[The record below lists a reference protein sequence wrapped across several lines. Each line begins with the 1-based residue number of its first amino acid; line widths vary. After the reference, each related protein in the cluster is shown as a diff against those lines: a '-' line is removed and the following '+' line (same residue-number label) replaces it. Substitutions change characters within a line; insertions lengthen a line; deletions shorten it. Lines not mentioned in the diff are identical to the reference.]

1 MLCAF
6 QSPGLRKKLTRVLE
20 EGGYAA
26 LTAGSTEAL
35 LDAVARE
42 SPDLVLLDGKLG
54 GGEKRGVEL
63 LRAVLDSGPKGPS
76 LAVVLFPNTEPPAEL
91 EREASKLGAQ
101 LCWDRKIGLRALRK
115 LVDQAFEAAE
125 DRPSEGELLSL
136 CERLRRENPFAAL
149 GLATTASPDDIRLR
163 YDQLRGWLQ
172 PEALADPAPEL
183 RRVVEDAGRD
193 LENAYA
199 KLANPDSLEV
209 YRLSPER
216 DAVQAAAR
224 DRSDPE
230 LQAQEAYRA
239 GQEQL
244 EHQDWPEALACF
256 RRAVELCPRVGEYRA
271 WVGWATYLVYGA
283 ESAVLQEAIKHA
295 KAGMKLAPNH
305 HHPPLILGRLYQ
317 FTNRLDLA
325 IKALKRAVQLKPDSI
340 EAVRELRILRMR
352 DQRKTPQGL
361 LSKLIRR

>member
-1 MLCAF
+1 
-6 QSPGLRKKLTRVLE
+6 VLE
-20 EGGYAA
+20 AGGYAA

-35 LDAVARE
+35 LDAIARE
-42 SPDLVLLDGKLG
+42 GPDLVLVDGKLG
-54 GGEKRGVEL
+54 GGERRGVEL
-63 LRAVLDSGPKGPS
+63 LRAVRKAGVKRPK
-76 LAVVLFPNTEPPAEL
+76 LAVVLFPTTEPPAEL
-91 EREASKLGAQ
+91 EREARKLGAQ

-115 LVDQAFEAAE
+115 LVDQAFGAAE

-136 CERLRRENPFAAL
+136 CERLRRANPFAAL
-149 GLATTASPDDIRLR
+149 GLATTALPDEIRLR
-163 YDQLRGWLQ
+163 CEQLRGWLQ
-172 PEALADPAPEL
+172 PEALADPAAEL
-183 RRVVEDAGRD
+183 RRVVESACSD
-193 LENAYA
+193 LESAYA
-199 KLANPDSLEV
+199 KLADPASLEV
-209 YRLSPER
+209 YRLDPER
-216 DAVQAAAR
+216 DAVQAAKR
-224 DRSDPE
+224 DAADPT
-230 LQAQEAYRA
+230 LKAQEAYRA

-244 EHQDWPEALACF
+244 EHQDYPEALASF

-295 KAGMKLAPNH
+295 KAGIRLAPNH

-325 IKALKRAVQLKPDSI
+325 IKALRRAVQLKPDSI

-352 DQRKTPQGL
+352 DQRKKPQGV

>member
-1 MLCAF
+1 MLEA
-6 QSPGLRKKLTRVLE
+6 
-20 EGGYAA
+20 GGYAA
-26 LTAGSTEAL
+26 LTAGSTETL
-35 LDAVARE
+35 LDSIVRE
-42 SPDLVLLDGKLG
+42 CPDLVLLDGKLG
-54 GGEKRGVEL
+54 GDAQRGGEL
-63 LRAVLDSGPKGPS
+63 LQAVRKAGPKEPN
-76 LAVVLFPNTEPPAEL
+76 LAVVLFPSTEPPAEL
-91 EREASKLGAQ
+91 EREARALGAQ
-101 LCWDRKIGLRALRK
+101 LCWDRKIGLRALRR

-136 CERLRRENPFAAL
+136 CERLRRGNPFAAL

-163 YDQLRGWLQ
+163 YDQLCGWLQ

-183 RRVVEDAGRD
+183 RRVVESACSD

-216 DAVQAAAR
+216 DAVQAATR
-224 DRSDPE
+224 DRSDPA
-230 LQAQEAYRA
+230 LNAQEAYRA

-244 EHQDWPEALACF
+244 EHQDWPEALASF
-256 RRAVELCPRVGEYRA
+256 RRAVEICPRVGEYRA

-283 ESAVLQEAIKHA
+283 ESAVLEEAIKHA
-295 KAGMKLAPNH
+295 KAGMKLAPSH

-325 IKALKRAVQLKPDSI
+325 IKALRRAVQLKPDSI

-352 DQRKTPQGL
+352 DQRKTPRGL